1 MLHCWAHCSFQI
13 IIKKKHMNIFHNEL
27 STRQGVKEWDLKKN
41 VNNDLVVLAVPPKL
55 LPSSRTVWTV
65 LTDTGFEFWMVL
77 CGAGSWTQWSL
88 GVLSSWG
95 YSAILWFCAKPLRH
109 KSPVLHYSTYKRLQK
124 SSLKLPSHNQWPLF
138 LVTEEE
144 KRTLTHLF
152 NFSWSSCKRL
162 SDFSSSSE

>member
-1 MLHCWAHCSFQI
+1 MVILGIRKRFFTKKVTAHWNRLPMAMSMTINLQ
-13 IIKKKHMNIFHNEL
+13 EL
-27 STRQGVKEWDLKKN
+27 
-41 VNNDLVVLAVPPKL
+41 
-55 LPSSRTVWTV
+55 RTVWTV
-65 LTDTGFEFWMVL
+65 VSDIGNEFWVVL
-77 CGAGSWTQWSL
+77 CPSGNWIQWPLWVPSNL
-88 GVLSSWG
+88 G
-95 YSAILWFCAKPLRH
+95 YSTILWFCAKPLRH